1 MQGKI
6 KSHLSDNAGIIELHL
21 SSIKQLF
28 NSFDP
33 SPFHEKD
40 LDAEAERYLIGQAL
54 ELRRDVSLRLVITI
68 SRPLQNDVRNQHIPE
83 AIHGHF
89 NYRAYQTRQQLIE
102 LLRTGWIALAIG
114 LFVLASCLFSI
125 QYAGLATS
133 VSPLARLGEQS
144 LLLLG
149 WVANWRPIEI
159 FLYDWWPIWRRQV
172 LLRRLSRMSVEIKTA
187 VVPNPS
193 H

>member
-40 LDAEAERYLIGQAL
+40 LDAEAERYLIGRAL

>member
-1 MQGKI
+1 MSDKI
-6 KSHLSDNAGIIELHL
+6 ESQLNTSGGVIELHL

-40 LDAEAERYLIGQAL
+40 LDAEAERYLTGRAL
-54 ELRRDVSLRLVITI
+54 ELRRDVSLRLVVTV
-68 SRPLQNDVRNQHIPE
+68 SRPLRNDVRNQHIPE

-102 LLRTGWIALAIG
+102 LMRTGWISRAIG
-114 LFVLASCLFSI
+114 LLVLASCLLII
-125 QYAGLATS
+125 QHAGLATNL
-133 VSPLARLGEQS
+133 SPLARLGEQS
-144 LLLLG
+144 LLIFG

-172 LLRRLSRMSVEIKTA
+172 LLRRLSRMSVEIKTVA
-187 VVPNPS
+187 VPSPS